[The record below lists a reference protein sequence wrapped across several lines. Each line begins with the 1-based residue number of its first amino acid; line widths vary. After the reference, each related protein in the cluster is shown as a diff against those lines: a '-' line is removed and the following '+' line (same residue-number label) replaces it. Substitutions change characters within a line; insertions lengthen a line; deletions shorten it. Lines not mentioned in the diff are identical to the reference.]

1 MFVYL
6 LNSQIPDC
14 VAYMSSFFF
23 CLVFAFS
30 LSWKLTL
37 AAIPFTIMFIVPGL
51 GFGKMM
57 MDVAMQAIGSY
68 AVAGGIAE
76 QAISSIRTVYS
87 YVAEHQTLENFSN
100 ALHKTMELGVKQ
112 GFARGLMMGSMG
124 VIYISWGFQAWIG
137 SILVS
142 KKGEKGGDVF
152 VAGFNVLMGG
162 L

>member
-1 MFVYL
+1 M
-6 LNSQIPDC
+6 QIPDC
-14 VAYMSSFFF
+14 LAYMSSFFF
-23 CLVFAFS
+23 CFTFAFV

-37 AAIPFTIMFIVPGL
+37 AAIPFTIMFIVPAL

-57 MDVAMQAIGSY
+57 MDVAMQTIGSY

-87 YVAEHQTLENFSN
+87 YVSENQTLEKFSN
-100 ALHKTMELGVKQ
+100 SLQTTMELGVKQ
-112 GFARGLMMGSMG
+112 GLARGLMMGSMG

-137 SILVS
+137 SILVT
-142 KKGEKGGDVF
+142 KKNEKGGDVF